1 MASLGT
7 ESKGITMARLQ
18 PVGREAKEAFSRL
31 IESDELSDFHKKF
44 MFITPYK
51 LHTFT
56 FESPS
61 DTDTGNESNAQQS
74 RREHTPKMLWAGHY
88 LLSTTRPGNSPPT
101 IGWRVGKGTSKLENR
116 GVDFLVVPP
125 KIRSCKVAVY
135 HALLQFHP
143 KSGVLLIRGV
153 SRTLPVQYYV
163 DNKPLLLYAG
173 DVHVFYQAVNRF
185 RLGKLEYNFV
195 YENLDDEQYI
205 DYVRIRN
212 KALHEAG
219 QEIPNPRIL
228 VMPRKPHMKYG
239 NIILHEGLSS
249 GAFGLVCA
257 AVDARTGV
265 PLAMKEIWIKHKNM
279 LEDNGLKAERRV
291 ATEFRVSVIDL
302 YSSSPV
308 SSVWNLAPLL
318 AL

>member
-1 MASLGT
+1 MANSDT
-7 ESKGITMARLQ
+7 KSKGITIARLQ

-31 IESDELSDFHKKF
+31 IESDELSDFHKKY
-44 MFITPYK
+44 MVIIPYES
-51 LHTFT
+51 HTSS

-61 DTDTGNESNAQQS
+61 DTNTGNESYPQQS
-74 RREHTPKMLWAGHY
+74 RREHTPKKLWAGHY
-88 LLSTTRPGNSPPT
+88 LLSTTRPGSSPPN

-125 KIRSCKVAVY
+125 EIRSCKVAVY
-135 HALLQFHP
+135 HALIQFHP
-143 KSGVLLIRGV
+143 KSGVLLIKGV
-153 SRTLPVQYYV
+153 SKTLPVQYYV
-163 DNKPLLLYAG
+163 DNEPLLLYAG

-195 YENLDDEQYI
+195 YENLDDEQYT

-219 QEIPNPRIL
+219 EEIPNPRIL
-228 VMPRKPHMKYG
+228 AVPRKPHMKYG

-279 LEDNGLKAERRV
+279 LEDNSLKAERRV
-291 ATEFRVSVIDL
+291 ATEFRVSVIEI
-302 YSSSPV
+302 YSSS
-308 SSVWNLAPLL
+308 SVLSVCNLTPLL